1 MAQAR
6 PVYES
11 KIFSILALKEK
22 KSKKKQEK
30 GKSFS
35 VAVSECKKP
44 LRRSFERERATKRGL
59 ALVSHVL
66 LKEKHTLLWAEKIQ
80 VSSASDWSKS
90 SSE

>member
-22 KSKKKQEK
+22 GKKKQEK

-44 LRRSFERERATKRGL
+44 LRRSFEREREREGAC
-59 ALVSHVL
+59 
-66 LKEKHTLLWAEKIQ
+66 
-80 VSSASDWSKS
+80 ASLSRVTQRETHSFVGGKN
-90 SSE
+90 SSELGL